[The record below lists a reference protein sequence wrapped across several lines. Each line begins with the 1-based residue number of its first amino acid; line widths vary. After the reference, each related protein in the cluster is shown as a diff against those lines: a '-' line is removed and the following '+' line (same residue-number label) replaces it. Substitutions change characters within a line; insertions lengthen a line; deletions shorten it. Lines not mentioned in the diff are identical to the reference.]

1 MGHLVTLMAAPT
13 LDPVFGWV
21 ALLLVVAAGGPCLF
35 GVCRGREVERLVPL
49 QMLSVT
55 ATVVLVVLSVGQ
67 HRPAYLDVPLVL
79 ALVSLAGTLVFARF
93 FGRAL

>member
-1 MGHLVTLMAAPT
+1 VTLLAAPP
-13 LDPVFGWV
+13 LDPVLGWL
-21 ALLLVVAAGGPCLF
+21 ALLLIVTVGGPCLLA
-35 GVCRGREVERLVPL
+35 VCRGTEGERLVAL